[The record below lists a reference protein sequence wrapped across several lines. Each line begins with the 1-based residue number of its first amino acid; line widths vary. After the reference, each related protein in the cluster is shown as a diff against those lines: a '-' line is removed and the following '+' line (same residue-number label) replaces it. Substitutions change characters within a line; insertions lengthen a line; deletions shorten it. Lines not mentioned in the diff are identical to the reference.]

1 MKNGN
6 TQQIFS
12 NKTFSNN
19 LPNTLSNTL
28 PQSKIKSNPQSK
40 QSKNQKSSKSRA
52 MLTPLQI
59 FEKLCEI
66 PHRSYHTQKMFNYLC
81 TFCKNLGLEVRT
93 DGAKNIYVCKKP
105 KKSSPKGRL
114 PKNHLVKNDF
124 PKICLQAH
132 YDMVGVGKA
141 QSGEGVEPYV
151 DKQFLR
157 AKDSS
162 LGADNGAGLASILW
176 LFMQE
181 KYAPH
186 IEAIFTNDEE
196 VGLCGANELELPIKS
211 RFLLN
216 VDSEFFGEIITGCA
230 GGFDV
235 EFDFDVFEFQKTS
248 GAGQNILFYP
258 YEIESFGFEGGHSG
272 VDIHRNI
279 RSSIVEFAHLL
290 QTLCEIERA
299 TSSFFCELY
308 SLNAGEKSNS
318 IPVGLSAFMGFSS
331 DIDALKN
338 ALKSAGLCV
347 RKENLHTLR
356 IGLLPND
363 MTKSKQN
370 LKTGFL
376 IKYHRNIE
384 DYQQILEQ
392 KPKKCY
398 DKKLLSTLILKLR
411 HGVWERGENAEVISS
426 LNIAMIKGDLSFGTQ
441 AKQSKN
447 TRIVGESGIDFSQ
460 NNNPPSLSEGVRGR
474 VESTLESSTK
484 TNAESS
490 LRANDSERGNPIYNK
505 NKITCHDF
513 ATFYNISNFRNDKID
528 SPSTNNY
535 QNMAEGSTNDRKN
548 PPSLSEGVRG
558 RVESTLESSTKTN
571 AESSLRDLPTA
582 NRGNPKP
589 CHIERS
595 EISKQKLQGD
605 ISAFSKPQYDKKNID
620 KTITCHANASPFAR
634 NDSINPPALH
644 FTLKARAN
652 TNPLLEKI
660 KNQTTQTIAKLLANP
675 RHTASPNISNEYSA
689 WTNASEHKTN
699 KIARIHPILQMIIDA
714 YKWRHC
720 AVGSIHAGLEC
731 GILQERFSQMGL
743 KNIAMASIGPTI
755 LSPHSLQ
762 ERLDIDSFYEFVE
775 VLESL
780 IANIC
785 ASKINN

>member
-1 MKNGN
+1 
-6 TQQIFS
+6 
-12 NKTFSNN
+12 
-19 LPNTLSNTL
+19 
-28 PQSKIKSNPQSK
+28 
-40 QSKNQKSSKSRA
+40 

-81 TFCKNLGLEVRT
+81 TFCKKLGLEVRT
-93 DGAKNIYVCKKP
+93 DRAKNIYVCKKH
-105 KKSSPKGRL
+105 KKSTPKGRL
-114 PKNHLVKNDF
+114 SKNHLVKNDF

-141 QSGEGVEPYV
+141 QSGEGIEPYV

-426 LNIAMIKGDLSFGTQ
+426 LNIAMIKGDLSFETQ
-441 AKQSKN
+441 AKQNKN

-460 NNNPPSLSEGVRGR
+460 NNNPPSLAEGVRGR

-490 LRANDSERGNPIYNK
+490 LRANDSERGNPPYNK
-505 NKITCHDF
+505 NKITCHEF
-513 ATFYNISNFRNDKID
+513 ATFDKIANSRNDNTICHTEEAQAPEV
-528 SPSTNNY
+528 S
-535 QNMAEGSTNDRKN
+535 QAQLKN
-548 PPSLSEGVRG
+548 
-558 RVESTLESSTKTN
+558 K
-571 AESSLRDLPTA
+571 
-582 NRGNPKP
+582 
-589 CHIERS
+589 
-595 EISKQKLQGD
+595 D
-605 ISAFSKPQYDKKNID
+605 ILAFSKPQYDKKNID
-620 KTITCHANASPFAR
+620 KTITCHAKQAKITTKKMDFASYKNIVLGFSQNRAFCKEEYLQKALKLI
-634 NDSINPPALH
+634 DSTKKKDKNFKNALH
-644 FTLKARAN
+644 TQSLIFEMGNA
-652 TNPLLEKI
+652 I
-660 KNQTTQTIAKLLANP
+660 K
-675 RHTASPNISNEYSA
+675 
-689 WTNASEHKTN
+689 
-699 KIARIHPILQMIIDA
+699 
-714 YKWRHC
+714 
-720 AVGSIHAGLEC
+720 
-731 GILQERFSQMGL
+731 
-743 KNIAMASIGPTI
+743 
-755 LSPHSLQ
+755 
-762 ERLDIDSFYEFVE
+762 ERLGVRYFMEFLDSH
-775 VLESL
+775 S
-780 IANIC
+780 
-785 ASKINN
+785 